1 MSKAVKKVTK
11 AVTNVVSKA
20 VKAVENTVS
29 NVVKNPLPVI
39 ETVALTAVLGPA
51 GAGLSTATA
60 ASVSSAAVSAANG
73 GNVKDIAT
81 AAAAGYAGGQAAG
94 LAGSQVQAAGYSQTM
109 AQVAASATGASVS
122 GTLGALAQG
131 QNLTQALQSGL
142 EGAVVAGATTA
153 SVEGV
158 KAGLAQGPQ
167 SAGEARLK
175 VPQQSGYQI
184 GGDIAQVPQQV
195 GVTNKVPTGG
205 GEGLVVNPSVLY
217 SSRFAP
223 TQAVRGTAEGG
234 VQPAY
239 QTATSLI
246 TPAGLSQ
253 YTAPYTQAQ
262 DFVPSPLSSTQEKL
276 LGEALG
282 IGFGSL
288 FQKDYGGGAQTTYA
302 AAPTQKTTA
311 LPVGQYAPGSQ
322 ALAQALRIGD
332 AGAPVFGGDKE
343 EGKKAGWNVE
353 SLRYM
358 GNVGE
363 A

>member
-1 MSKAVKKVTK
+1 MSKAVKKVTST
-11 AVTNVVSKA
+11 VTKTVSKA

-29 NVVKNPLPVI
+29 NVIKNPLPVI
-39 ETVALTAVLGPA
+39 ETIALTSIGVPA
-51 GAGLSTATA
+51 PVA
-60 ASVSSAAVSAANG
+60 SAAVTAANG
-73 GNVKDIAT
+73 GNVKQIAT
-81 AAAAGYAGGQAAG
+81 SYLAGEAGGQAAG

-131 QNLTQALQSGL
+131 QSLPQALQVGL

-167 SAGEARLK
+167 QAGEARLR
-175 VPQQSGYQI
+175 VPMQGNYQL
-184 GGDIAQVPQQV
+184 GGDLAQVPSQI
-195 GVTNKVPTGG
+195 GFTEKVPTGG
-205 GEGLVVNPSVLY
+205 GVGFVADPSVLY

-223 TQAVRGTAEGG
+223 TQPVRGTAEGG

-239 QTATSLI
+239 QSAGSLI

-253 YTAPYTQAQ
+253 YTSPYMERP
-262 DFVPSPLSSTQEKL
+262 DFVPSPLGSTEEKL

-282 IGFGSL
+282 TAFGSL
-288 FQKDYGGGAQTTYA
+288 FQKDYTGGGAQTTYSA
-302 AAPTQKTTA
+302 AQPTKQTP

-332 AGAPVFGGDKE
+332 VGAPIFGSDE
-343 EGKKAGWNVE
+343 EKGKKAGWNVE

-358 GNVGE
+358 GDVGE

>member
-11 AVTNVVSKA
+11 AATSVVSKA
-20 VKAVENTVS
+20 VNAVSNTVS

-60 ASVSSAAVSAANG
+60 ATVSSAAVSAANG
-73 GNVKDIAT
+73 GDIKQIAT
-81 AAAAGYAGGQAAG
+81 AAAAGYVGGEVAGM
-94 LAGSQVQAAGYSQTM
+94 AGSQVQAAGYSQTM
-109 AQVAASATGASVS
+109 AQVAASASGASVAGTLGGLAQGQSLDQALQTGLESGFVAGATAASVS
-122 GTLGALAQG
+122 G
-131 QNLTQALQSGL
+131 
-142 EGAVVAGATTA
+142 
-153 SVEGV
+153 V
-158 KAGLAQGPQ
+158 KSALAQGPQ
-167 SAGEARLK
+167 QAGEARLR
-175 VPQQSGYQI
+175 VPMQGNYQL
-184 GGDIAQVPQQV
+184 GGDLAQLPTSV
-195 GVTNKVPTGG
+195 GVTDKVPTGG
-205 GEGLVVNPSVLY
+205 GTGIVVDPSVIY

-223 TQAVRGTAEGG
+223 TQPVRGTAEGG

-239 QTATSLI
+239 QSAGSLI

-253 YTAPYTQAQ
+253 YTSPYTERP

-288 FQKDYGGGAQTTYA
+288 FQKDYGGGTQTTYA
-302 AAPTQKTTA
+302 ATDTTKPTP
-311 LPVGQYAPGSQ
+311 LPVGQFAPGSQ

-332 AGAPVFGGDKE
+332 VGAPIFGTDKD